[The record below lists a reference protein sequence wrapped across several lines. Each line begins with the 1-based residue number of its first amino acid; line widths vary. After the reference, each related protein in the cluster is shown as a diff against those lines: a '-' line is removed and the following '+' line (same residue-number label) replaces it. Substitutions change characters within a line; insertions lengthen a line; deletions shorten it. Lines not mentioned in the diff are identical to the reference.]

1 MMTQNTQKNRNRF
14 SLLLKWAI
22 AVLAVLFIYSQLSY
36 SSKQD
41 WWSAARLAFTEMQT
55 LHWLLFAVCLLP
67 LNLSLEAAKW
77 QVAMLPLERVRFSVA
92 LRAVFSGLTV
102 SVFTPNRI
110 GEYAGRVFVLQ
121 QADRISATILT
132 IIASWSQLVVTI
144 LAGTIAVFQYRSDD
158 EAIAAWL
165 AIPFLVFLP
174 LLSLV
179 LLLVYFKV
187 DRLPSLI
194 EKLPLPATWK
204 TYTSSLHLLPASSLF
219 RILLLAAIR
228 YIVFTFQFYLLLK
241 FFRVDISYSIA
252 VTCIALVYLSMLLVP
267 TITLTELGVR
277 GGLAMAWFAGYTD
290 ALQEVVFA
298 SSLLWLINLIL
309 PSLIGCLF
317 VFKFNFFRTPAA

>member
-1 MMTQNTQKNRNRF
+1 MMTQNTQKNRNHF

-22 AVLAVLFIYSQLSY
+22 AVLAVLFIYSQLNY

-41 WWSAARLAFTEMQT
+41 WWSAAWLAFTEMEN
-55 LHWLLFAVCLLP
+55 LHWLFLAVALLP
-67 LNLSLEAAKW
+67 LNLSLEAVKW
-77 QVAMLPLERVRFSVA
+77 QVAMLPLEQVRFSVA

-121 QADRISATILT
+121 KADRISATLLT
-132 IIASWSQLVVTI
+132 IIASFSQLVITL
-144 LAGTIAVFQYRSDD
+144 LAGTAAVFNYDSGED
-158 EAIAAWL
+158 AITAWL
-165 AIPFLVFLP
+165 AVPFLILLPILSFVFL
-174 LLSLV
+174 LI
-179 LLLVYFKV
+179 YFKV
-187 DRLPSLI
+187 RKFQPLF

-204 TYTSSLHLLPASSLF
+204 TYASSFHLLPASSLF
-219 RILLLAAIR
+219 RILLLAAVR
-228 YIVFTFQFYLLLK
+228 YLVFTFQFYLLLK
-241 FFRVDISYSIA
+241 FFSVDISYTVA
-252 VTCIALVYLSMLLVP
+252 LTCMALVYLSMLLVP
-267 TITLTELGVR
+267 TVTLTELGVR

-317 VFKFNFFRTPAA
+317 VFKFKFFRTAAA